1 MKRIVLLFCTVM
13 LFICSLCGC
22 SASPEKKPFYPR
34 REHDP
39 RGQHREGSG

>member
-13 LFICSLCGC
+13 LFICSLCGFGFTR
-22 SASPEKKPFYPR
+22 KKPFYPR

>member
-22 SASPEKKPFYPR
+22 SASPEKTFYPR